1 MRGTQRAA
9 GSAVCSVM
17 ICGVMN
23 FHTLYIR
30 GVMLRIAPTVSNS
43 CNSAMRAVYNLLPST
58 PYQLLRP
65 ALPT

>member
-1 MRGTQRAA
+1 MRGAQRAG

-30 GVMLRIAPTVSNS
+30 GAMLRIGPTVSDS
-43 CNSAMRAVYNLLPST
+43 CSSEMRAVYNLLPST
-58 PYQLLRP
+58 LYQLLRP